1 MATFAEIAKKINKE
15 YGNNNIIR
23 KSDIIPAYRRLASG
37 ALGMDYVLYGG
48 IPYGRVC
55 VYSGKQHSGKTTA
68 AVAELA
74 AYQKENPDRTCMYV
88 DAEHALDIRFQM
100 MMNDVDPDKLFVFT
114 PPTGMSGEQ
123 ILAEVLRLQTEVDDI
138 GLIVID
144 SIPALVTA
152 QNLKNDF
159 TKDTGKQGTIA
170 KPMHKFLTEIT
181 PSLEEKQN
189 ILILINQ
196 VRIKDVMFTGAPIY
210 SEPGGD
216 GPKFYSSVSVRFGSR
231 TFIKGDTE
239 LNASNDGEGAT
250 GFRLKFQI
258 TKNKTAPTARGGG
271 FITYNYTTGMD
282 KLRDLFDIATSF
294 DLIQRLNN
302 VTYQMIDLTTGEILL
317 DEEGKELKGKKGYLF
332 EYLETHKEFRD
343 KYVDML
349 TNYISADNTMS
360 KHMLSEE
367 VEAEIKAEEASVAEN
382 E

>member
-1 MATFAEIAKKINKE
+1 MATFAELAKKINKE
-15 YGNNNIIR
+15 YGNDHIIR

-100 MMNDVDPDKLFVFT
+100 MMNDVNPDKLFVFT

-123 ILAEVLRLQTEVDDI
+123 ILAEVLRLQLEVDDI

-282 KLRDLFDIATSF
+282 RLRDMFDIATSF

-302 VTYQMIDLTTGEILL
+302 VTYQMIDLNTGEILL
-317 DEEGKELKGKKGYLF
+317 DEEGKELKGKKAYLF
-332 EYLETHKEFRD
+332 EYLETHPTFRD
-343 KYVDML
+343 NYVSML
-349 TNYISADNTMS
+349 TNYISADNSMS

-367 VEAEIKAEEASVAEN
+367 AEAEIKAEEQSVQTD
-382 E
+382 